1 MGVIVYYSE
10 ISGQKEVKK
19 RQQRVM
25 MILESK
31 SIPYEPIDITDPA
44 RENEKDFMLK
54 NAKTKGDA
62 KYVLAPQIF
71 NDEVYCGDFD
81 DFELA
86 NENDE
91 LESFLKCPKAQNNN
105 IKVANGTSRESSAD
119 AEAKVEAPVQN
130 DASDAPAPAAS
141 ETPAAEESAPATTEE
156 AKEAEPEAGA
166 EGKEADE

>member
-25 MILESK
+25 MILDSK
-31 SIPYEPIDITDPA
+31 SIPYMPIDITDPA

-62 KYVLAPQIF
+62 KYVLSPQIF
-71 NDEVYCGDFD
+71 NDEEYCGDFD

-105 IKVANGTSRESSAD
+105 IKVANGTSRESSAE
-119 AEAKVEAPVQN
+119 AEKKVEAPVE
-130 DASDAPAPAAS
+130 AS
-141 ETPAAEESAPATTEE
+141 ETPVAEEPAPATTDEVKE
-156 AKEAEPEAGA
+156 VEAEPEAEA
-166 EGKEADE
+166 EEEADE